1 LAYVNPALAAGL
13 WAGSGVDQQRQSV
26 EDAGMYGTAQGDA
39 AMTVGSLITAVTERV
54 GLSWAMRYL
63 PKGMAN
69 SLTTRV
75 GDLLKAGFGEG
86 SQEVAEQ
93 LSHNL
98 TDKLLINPNQS
109 MGDGVW
115 DNGAAGF
122 AVGLLVRGG
131 QHVQH
136 LQRDANDAVQ
146 ENQALN
152 TLVSITEKSSL
163 FKQSP
168 ERFKDAND
176 GSWLTSYKITDK
188 ALWEKAKNGEFNGFS
203 IEGVF
208 NLIETDNT
216 LESDF
221 EAILKE
227 VELWRRNTERIRMFN
242 DYPEAVSNNAKRGL
256 ELNEKNGNKCATRV
270 GRLRATTLANR
281 DTVSLEIIKR
291 MYSYLSRAEVYYN
304 ESDTSAC
311 GTISFLMWGGKAG
324 LRWTEAKLKEL
335 GEM

>member
-1 LAYVNPALAAGL
+1 MRKELPVYEIMIDLDDPETTVSFNSMVEFPAHEKNFDMYSKKNVKYQFNEEQQIVTGIAISADTPIYRYDEKSKEEYYVVFTKDAIRDIVFDYARRNNFNNVNLDHNPHK
-13 WAGSGVDQQRQSV
+13 VV
-26 EDAGMYGTAQGDA
+26 
-39 AMTVGSLITAVTERV
+39 
-54 GLSWAMRYL
+54 
-63 PKGMAN
+63 
-69 SLTTRV
+69 
-75 GDLLKAGFGEG
+75 
-86 SQEVAEQ
+86 
-93 LSHNL
+93 
-98 TDKLLINPNQS
+98 
-109 MGDGVW
+109 DGVFMVMSYQI
-115 DNGAAGF
+115 DNDRGF
-122 AVGLLVRGG
+122 TA
-131 QHVQH
+131 
-136 LQRDANDAVQ
+136 
-146 ENQALN
+146 
-152 TLVSITEKSSL
+152 
-163 FKQSP
+163 P

>member
-1 LAYVNPALAAGL
+1 MRKELPVYEIMIDLNDPETTVSFNSMVEFPAHEKNFELFSKNHVKYHFNDEQQIVTGIAISADTPIYRYDENSKEEYYVVFTKQAIRDIVFDYSRRNNFNNVNLDHNPHKVVE
-13 WAGSGVDQQRQSV
+13 GVFMVMSYQIDNER
-26 EDAGMYGTAQGDA
+26 GFTA
-39 AMTVGSLITAVTERV
+39 
-54 GLSWAMRYL
+54 
-63 PKGMAN
+63 
-69 SLTTRV
+69 
-75 GDLLKAGFGEG
+75 
-86 SQEVAEQ
+86 
-93 LSHNL
+93 
-98 TDKLLINPNQS
+98 
-109 MGDGVW
+109 
-115 DNGAAGF
+115 
-122 AVGLLVRGG
+122 
-131 QHVQH
+131 
-136 LQRDANDAVQ
+136 
-146 ENQALN
+146 
-152 TLVSITEKSSL
+152 
-163 FKQSP
+163 P

-216 LESDF
+216 IESEF
-221 EAILKE
+221 ETILKE
-227 VELWRRNTERIRMFN
+227 IELWRRNTERIRMFN

-335 GEM
+335 GEI

>member
-1 LAYVNPALAAGL
+1 MRKELPVYEIMIDLNDPETTVSFNSMVEFPAHEKNFELF
-13 WAGSGVDQQRQSV
+13 SK
-26 EDAGMYGTAQGDA
+26 
-39 AMTVGSLITAVTERV
+39 ERV
-54 GLSWAMRYL
+54 KYHFNEEQQIVTGIAISADTPIYRYDE
-63 PKGMAN
+63 N
-69 SLTTRV
+69 SKEEYYVVFTKQAVRDIVFDYARRNNFNNVNL
-75 GDLLKAGFGEG
+75 D
-86 SQEVAEQ
+86 
-93 LSHNL
+93 HNPH
-98 TDKLLINPNQS
+98 KVV
-109 MGDGVW
+109 DGVFMVMSYQI
-115 DNGAAGF
+115 DNDRGF
-122 AVGLLVRGG
+122 TA
-131 QHVQH
+131 
-136 LQRDANDAVQ
+136 
-146 ENQALN
+146 
-152 TLVSITEKSSL
+152 
-163 FKQSP
+163 P